1 MNVLVVNCGSSSV
14 KYALF
19 GADGRTLERGVRERL
34 APTPP
39 GGAVPGTGGD
49 PDGAAPTAGGHA
61 DAIAEVLAGLDASG
75 ARIDAVGHR
84 VVHGGA
90 LVAPTRIDADA
101 IRAIEDAAD
110 EAPLHNPFA
119 LAGIRAVE
127 AALPG
132 AVQVA
137 VFDTGFHA
145 RMPRRSRMPSL
156 DPELVAE
163 HRLHRVGFHGIS
175 HEAAA
180 RAAAD
185 ALGRPL
191 SELRLVT
198 LHLGNGASACA
209 VEFGR
214 SVDTSMGATPL
225 EGLVMGGRSGDV
237 DPGILLKLLRAGLDV
252 DELEKLLSRGSGLVG
267 LSGLGNDLREIEAA
281 AADGDDRARLAV
293 NVFAHRARKY
303 VGAYAAVM
311 GGCDAVVFTGGIGQY
326 GTAMRERIVQRL
338 EFAGLF
344 LDLDANRAARP
355 GPEDP
360 VASVSASNSRVR
372 VLVVPSD
379 EERAIAGH
387 ARAVVAALTTREA
400 SPPTPIPVPIAVS
413 ARHCHLTGATF
424 EALFGEGATPT
435 AEKPLSQPGQF
446 ACAERVDLVGPR
458 GRLERVRL
466 LGPLRDVDQVEV
478 SRSDEFR
485 LGVDAP
491 VRDSGNVAG
500 SAPIRLEGPAGTV
513 DLTEGLICA
522 RRHIHMHPRDAALFG
537 VADGDE
543 VAVAVVGG
551 PRDLVFGDVSIRVK
565 DSYKL
570 EMHIDTDEGN
580 AAEIGGP
587 AGSSGALARDDV
599 DADGFPGSVVYAEAD
614 GVHGAI
620 SGEARRPPLRVGGS
634 GSGASEGRASEPPT
648 RDAVDMRMRAPD
660 GPPDA

>member
-1 MNVLVVNCGSSSV
+1 MRASGS
-14 KYALF
+14 
-19 GADGRTLERGVRERL
+19 RRPRR
-34 APTPP
+34 PRRPRRH
-39 GGAVPGTGGD
+39 
-49 PDGAAPTAGGHA
+49 AA
-61 DAIAEVLAGLDASG
+61 AIAELLATLEAAGTP
-75 ARIDAVGHR
+75 IDAVGHR
-84 VVHGGA
+84 VVHGGS
-90 LVAPTRIDADA
+90 LVEPTRIDGGA
-101 IRAIEDAAD
+101 IAAIEAAAAD
-110 EAPLHNPFA
+110 APLHNPFA

-132 AVQVA
+132 VPQVA

-145 RMPRRSRMPSL
+145 RMPRRSRMPAL
-156 DPELVAE
+156 APDLVRE
-163 HRLHRVGFHGIS
+163 HRLQRVGFHGIS

-180 RAAAD
+180 RAAAK

-191 SELRLVT
+191 RQLRLVT

-214 SVDTSMGATPL
+214 SADTSMGATPL
-225 EGLVMGGRSGDV
+225 EGLVMGTRSGDL
-237 DPGILLKLLRAGLDV
+237 DPGTVLKLLRAGLEP
-252 DELEKLLSRGSGLVG
+252 DELETLLNRESGLAG

-281 AADGDDRARLAV
+281 ADAGDDRARLAV

-338 EFAGLF
+338 EFAGLY

-355 GPEDP
+355 GPDDP
-360 VASVSASNSRVR
+360 VAVVSAFNSRVQ

-379 EERAIAGH
+379 EERAIGGH
-387 ARAVVAALTTREA
+387 VRRTLAALAERDAT
-400 SPPTPIPVPIAVS
+400 PPTPIPVPIAVS
-413 ARHCHLTGATF
+413 ARHCHLTEATF
-424 EALFGEGATPT
+424 AALFGEGATPT

-446 ACAERVDLVGPR
+446 ACAERVNLVGPR
-458 GRLERVRL
+458 GRIERVRL
-466 LGPLRDVDQVEV
+466 LGPLRGVDQIEI

-491 VRDSGNVAG
+491 VRDSGKVEG
-500 SAPIRLEGPAGTV
+500 SAPIRLEGPEGTV

-543 VAVAVVGG
+543 VAIAIVGG

-565 DSYKL
+565 DSYRL
-570 EMHIDTDEGN
+570 EMHIDTDEAN
-580 AAEIGGP
+580 AAELGGP
-587 AGSSGALARDDV
+587 AGSAGALSPHDV
-599 DADGFPGSVVYAEAD
+599 DGDGFPAVVYAEVDGAHAAIAGAVRSTPLHAPGGLAD
-614 GVHGAI
+614 GA
-620 SGEARRPPLRVGGS
+620 GE
-634 GSGASEGRASEPPT
+634 EPPV
-648 RDAVDMRMRAPD
+648 RGADAMSMNAPD
-660 GPPDA
+660 APA